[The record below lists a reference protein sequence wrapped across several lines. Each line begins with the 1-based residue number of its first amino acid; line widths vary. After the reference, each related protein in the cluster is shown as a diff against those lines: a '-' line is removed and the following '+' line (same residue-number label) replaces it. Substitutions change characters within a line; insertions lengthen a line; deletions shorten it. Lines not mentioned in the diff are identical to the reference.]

1 MASII
6 SGDTRAIAQVA
17 GSTYYTMGIDT
28 IHEDSIDGFK
38 YHLLR
43 LELVGLSEQDREE
56 LSELARLAFQEL
68 DVAEAAGRIE
78 QRESASELA
87 VAIADI
93 VRCAQGSKKAAMLG
107 AVFGA
112 YAGVHA
118 VGENSDNR
126 LQAVLGGIAGALA
139 ASGTSFTEARL
150 EQDAW
155 AKYVQGDQ

>member
-1 MASII
+1 MASTI

-17 GSTYYTMGIDT
+17 GSTHYAGGIDL
-28 IHEDSIDGFK
+28 IREDSIDGFK

-56 LSELARLAFQEL
+56 LNELARLAFQESE
-68 DVAEAAGRIE
+68 VAEAVERIK

-93 VRCAQGSKKAAMLG
+93 VNTAQGSKKAAMLG

-112 YAGVHA
+112 YSGLNA
-118 VGENSDNR
+118 VGESGDNR
-126 LQAVLGGIAGALA
+126 LQAVLGGIAGAVA
-139 ASGTSFTEARL
+139 ASANSFTDARL
-150 EQDAW
+150 GQDAW
-155 AKYVQGDQ
+155 AKYAQGDQ